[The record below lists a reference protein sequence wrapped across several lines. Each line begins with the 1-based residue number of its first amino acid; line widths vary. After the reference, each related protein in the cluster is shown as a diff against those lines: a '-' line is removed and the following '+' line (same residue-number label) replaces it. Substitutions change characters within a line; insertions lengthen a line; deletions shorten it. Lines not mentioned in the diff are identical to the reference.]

1 MNIAVLRDL
10 GASPLDFDITRIIR
24 TTRCI
29 AIVGLSPNE
38 SRPSWGVAR
47 YLKSQGYQIVPV
59 NPAHIGDRIL
69 DETVYPSLHSIP
81 KSINIDM
88 VNIFRKPQA
97 VPGIIEEAMMCL
109 PRLRTIWMQLGVSHA
124 AAANRARAQGLTVIE
139 DRCSKIEFSR
149 LH

>member
-1 MNIAVLRDL
+1 MNLAVLRDT
-10 GASPLDFDITRIIR
+10 GSSPVDMDVSRVIR

-47 YLKSQGYQIVPV
+47 YLKSQGYRIIPV
-59 NPAHIGDRIL
+59 NPVYAGRRIL
-69 DETVYPSLHSIP
+69 DERIYSDLHSIP
-81 KSINIDM
+81 REAGVDM
-88 VNIFRKPQA
+88 VDIFRQSQA
-97 VPGIIEEAMMCL
+97 VPGIVEEAMACL
-109 PRLRTIWMQLGVSHA
+109 PGLQTIWMQLGISHA

-139 DRCSKIEFSR
+139 DRCAKIEFSR